1 MNDANIEIRVYT
13 DTFEIE
19 RKRADERL
27 AEQMFYCNEKG
38 REIVRIIG
46 KYWEAEKVLRE
57 FLKTQLAYEEY
68 LVSKSNYKI
77 AELRRLLKK

>member
-1 MNDANIEIRVYT
+1 MNNGNVEIRVYT

-19 RKRADERL
+19 RKRADEKL
-27 AEQMFYCNEKG
+27 AAQMLYCNEKG
-38 REIVRIIG
+38 RESVRIIG
-46 KYWEAEKVLRE
+46 KYWEAEKALRE

-68 LVSKSNYKI
+68 LVAKSNYKI